1 MADNTTVLGVTG
13 LPEPTTAFIGREAE
27 LSALG
32 AALRGPRRLVTL
44 VGPGGIGKT
53 RLAVRAAARWQ
64 TPEVPWTRP
73 VPTPRAAAAPA
84 APVFGPVFAPLA
96 NVTEPHLVPAAVLDA
111 AAIGAHGGR
120 PPINAVID
128 HVGDQPGLL
137 ILDNCEHLTEA
148 AGHVVESLLEGCP
161 ELRVLATSR
170 EPLGLPGEA
179 VWQVPPLPT
188 RLDEPT
194 GSAPDD
200 VPPSD
205 AARLFLDRAG
215 DAGGPDACADAARA
229 AVEHI
234 VHELDGIPLAI
245 ELAAARGRVTSP
257 CRIAA
262 DLERSVPA
270 PVSGVGAPVPGAVGT
285 PLPVGG
291 DARHSTMRR
300 SLDWSH
306 ALLTPEEA
314 ALFRRLSV
322 FEGGWTLAAA
332 EYVCVDGRMP
342 PEALREHLMA
352 LIDKSL
358 VDVAQ
363 HARETRYRMLTPI
376 RQYAAEHHAA
386 HQQVY
391 GPDGAAARHRAWFLA
406 VAERADDEMWAFD
419 PDGRAR
425 LDQEAPNL
433 RAALEHAAHAGHQD
447 ALRIG
452 AALGSYWRVKGR
464 YAEGVRVLGRVL
476 DTTPDADHW
485 ARARVLAMRAML
497 VFWIG
502 DLDSSMDDATSAIA
516 MAERVG
522 DERAHAHALNR
533 VGTATMMMRPS
544 AGQPLLERAVAVARD
559 AGDVVALADAYSSLS
574 TSYVWQDDYPRM
586 AEIADRGEP
595 AFRRSGF
602 DAGRF
607 WAIWG
612 RSHQARLAGDLP
624 AARELADQA
633 AALAAGSDLLLGN
646 AAVEARA
653 LVEVMAG
660 DPHEARRAVLAELAR
675 SQGNVVRWGNG
686 VLQLAL
692 AAAELALGNP
702 ATTHDIAAAVF
713 RRERDGAGYLAW
725 HAQELR
731 MLAALAEGD
740 AAAAVEQAGH
750 LSCVAERLGNRRAQA
765 VADRGLARA
774 ALLRGDL
781 ADAESYAHAA
791 LAAGVDN
798 DWWVDTVDVL
808 ETLAVLAARR
818 GRHDRAVR
826 LFSGVRAARVERSLV
841 RFPEEKTWWDVEF
854 AESWAGVPDPRM
866 HAVEP
871 GSVTLRQLAEFAAR
885 GRGSRGRP
893 VIGPE
898 SLTPMQLNVARLA
911 ARGFSNADIAT
922 ELFIARGTVKS
933 HLAHVFAKL
942 GVGNRT
948 ELAALG
954 LSEHRP

>member
-1 MADNTTVLGVTG
+1 MADNMTVLGVTR

-53 RLAVRAAARWQ
+53 RLAVRAASRWQ
-64 TPEVPWTRP
+64 TPETPWARP
-73 VPTPRAAAAPA
+73 VPTA

-111 AAIGAHGGR
+111 AAIGAHAGR

-170 EPLGLPGEA
+170 EPLGVPGEA

-188 RLDEPT
+188 RLDAPNGT
-194 GSAPDD
+194 APDD

-215 DAGGPDACADAARA
+215 DGDRPDCADTARE

-257 CRIAA
+257 CRLAA
-262 DLERSVPA
+262 DLHRSVLALISGAPGAVTAPA
-270 PVSGVGAPVPGAVGT
+270 PVA
-285 PLPVGG
+285 G

-306 ALLTPEEA
+306 ALLTTEEA

-322 FEGGWTLAAA
+322 FEGGWTLPAA
-332 EYVCVDGRMP
+332 EYVCVDGTMP
-342 PEALREHLMA
+342 PDALREHLMA

-376 RQYAAEHHAA
+376 RQYAAEHQAA
-386 HQQVY
+386 REHMH
-391 GPDGAAARHRAWFLA
+391 GPDGAAARHRAWFLD

-433 RAALEHAAHAGHQD
+433 RAALEHAARAGDRD

-476 DTTPDADHW
+476 DATSEADHW
-485 ARARVLAMRAML
+485 SRARVLAMRAML

-502 DLDSSMDDATSAIA
+502 DLELSMDDASSAIA

-544 AGQPLLERAVAVARD
+544 AGQPLLERAVAVARE
-559 AGDVVALADAYSSLS
+559 AGDLVALADAYSSLS

-586 AEIADRGEP
+586 AEIADRAEP
-595 AFRRSGF
+595 VFRRSGF
-602 DAGRF
+602 DAGHF

-624 AARELADQA
+624 TARELADQA
-633 AALAAGSDLLLGN
+633 LALASGSDVLLGN

-653 LVEVMAG
+653 LVDIMAG
-660 DPHEARRAVLAELAR
+660 NPQEARRAVLAELAR

-702 ATTHDIAAAVF
+702 ATTHDVAAPVF
-713 RRERDGAGYLAW
+713 RRECEGAGYLAW

-750 LSCVAERLGNRRAQA
+750 LSRVAERLGNRRARA

-781 ADAESYAHAA
+781 ADAEAYAHAA
-791 LAAGVDN
+791 LAACVDN

-826 LFSGVRAARVERSLV
+826 LFSGARAARTEWELI
-841 RFPEEKTWWDVEF
+841 RFPEEKAWWETEF
-854 AESWAGVPDPRM
+854 AEAWSSVPDPRT

-911 ARGFSNADIAT
+911 ARGFTNADIAT

-954 LSEHRP
+954 LSESRP

>member
-1 MADNTTVLGVTG
+1 MAENTTVLGVAG

-53 RLAVRAAARWQ
+53 RLAVRAASRWQ
-64 TPEVPWTRP
+64 SPEAPWARP
-73 VPTPRAAAAPA
+73 LPVADE
-84 APVFGPVFAPLA
+84 VFGPVFAPLA

-111 AAIGAHGGR
+111 AAIGAHAGR

-170 EPLGLPGEA
+170 EPLGVQGEA

-188 RLDEPT
+188 RLETVADP
-194 GSAPDD
+194 GA
-200 VPPSD
+200 PPSD
-205 AARLFLDRAG
+205 AARLFLDRSG
-215 DAGGPDACADAARA
+215 DSVGADCPDASRD

-262 DLERSVPA
+262 DLGRSVLA
-270 PVSGVGAPVPGAVGT
+270 LISGGPGA
-285 PLPVGG
+285 GG
-291 DARHSTMRR
+291 DARNSTMRR

-306 ALLTPEEA
+306 ALLTAEEA

-322 FEGGWTLAAA
+322 FEGGWTLPAA
-332 EYVCVDGRMP
+332 EHVCADGAMP
-342 PEALREHLMA
+342 PDALRDHLMA

-363 HARETRYRMLTPI
+363 HARETRYRMLSPI
-376 RQYAAEHHAA
+376 RQYAAEHQAA
-386 HQQVY
+386 HERAY
-391 GPDGAAARHRAWFLA
+391 GPDDAAARHRSWFLA
-406 VAERADDEMWAFD
+406 VAERADEEMWAFD
-419 PDGRAR
+419 PDGQAR

-433 RAALEHAAHAGHQD
+433 RAALEHAVRAGHRD
-447 ALRIG
+447 ALRFG

-476 DTTPDADHW
+476 ETAPDADHW
-485 ARARVLAMRAML
+485 SRARVLAMRAML
-497 VFWIG
+497 VFWRG
-502 DLDSSMDDATSAIA
+502 DLEHAMDDATSAVA

-522 DERAHAHALNR
+522 DQRAHAHALNR
-533 VGTATMMMRPS
+533 IGTATMMMRPS
-544 AGQPLLERAVAVARD
+544 AGQPLLERAVAVARE
-559 AGDVVALADAYSSLS
+559 AGDMVALADAYSSLS
-574 TSYVWQDDYPRM
+574 TSFVWQDDYPGM
-586 AEIADRGEP
+586 AEVADLAEP
-595 AFRRSGF
+595 VFRRSGF

-612 RSHQARLAGDLP
+612 RSHGARLAGDLET
-624 AARELADQA
+624 ARELADQGL
-633 AALAAGSDLLLGN
+633 ALADGSDVLLGN
-646 AAVEARA
+646 AAVEGRAVVDIMTGEAQRARQ
-653 LVEVMAG
+653 
-660 DPHEARRAVLAELAR
+660 AVLAELAR
-675 SQGNVVRWGNG
+675 SQGNAVRWGSG

-702 ATTHDIAAAVF
+702 DTAHDVAAALF
-713 RRERDGAGYLAW
+713 RREREGAGYLAW

-740 AAAAVEQAGH
+740 AAAAAEHAG
-750 LSCVAERLGNRRAQA
+750 LVSGLAERLGNRRAQA
-765 VADRGLARA
+765 VAERGLARA

-781 ADAESYAHAA
+781 AGAEAYAHTA
-791 LAAGVDN
+791 LTAGVDN
-798 DWWVDTVDVL
+798 GWWVDTMDVL

-826 LFSGVRAARVERSLV
+826 LFSGVRAARVERGLV
-841 RFPEEKTWWDVEF
+841 RFPEEKTWWDAQF
-854 AESWAGVPDPRM
+854 AEAWTTAPDPRM
-866 HAVEP
+866 QAVEP
-871 GSVTLRQLAEFAAR
+871 GAVTLRQLAEFAAR

-911 ARGFSNADIAT
+911 ARGFTNADIAA